1 MKKVVAL
8 FGALFVFAGVKAQ
21 TPTVKKETVQ
31 PVPMPPAPL
40 DSLQMVKTGNTPI
53 KQNAKAI
60 KFDHIKKAP
69 GVQMKDAPLQ
79 MKDAPAVAKP
89 QKG

>member
-1 MKKVVAL
+1 MKKVIAL

-40 DSLQMVKTGNTPI
+40 DSLQMVSPETC
-53 KQNAKAI
+53 Q
-60 KFDHIKKAP
+60 
-69 GVQMKDAPLQ
+69 
-79 MKDAPAVAKP
+79 
-89 QKG
+89 